1 MIDKILVNIYD
12 YPNHRLGDYKCVI
25 TQMIFKDPVMC
36 KTDINDKYPITYEN
50 KPIRKWLDEND
61 NQCPIKREKIIII
74 EEDLQMKINVE
85 KLINDNPELL
95 GEQFVEE
102 IMQSD
107 VQSDMQSDMQLN
119 VQYDIQSDMQTDVIY
134 YVQFN
139 NHMSNANNESSL
151 NFRIFSPA
159 ISLQPYALP
168 GDSTHWRRV
177 RIHIFEPYFN
187 SERITQTIGRGF
199 RLSSHTPPPETQ
211 DRSPNFETQERLPN
225 ILSNTSLNRLL
236 VANQH
241 RQSSNNIITKNINRR
256 PHHYKRNYR

>member
-36 KTDINDKYPITYEN
+36 KKDINDKYPITYEN

-61 NQCPIKREKIIII
+61 NLCPIKRKKITII

-95 GEQFVEE
+95 DEQFVEE

-107 VQSDMQSDMQLN
+107 MQLDMQSDMH
-119 VQYDIQSDMQTDVIY
+119 YDIQLDNYT
-134 YVQFN
+134 
-139 NHMSNANNESSL
+139 SNAVSALNESLSDITEISIERYL
-151 NFRIFSPA
+151 LFRSNNNYWPQSSIYM
-159 ISLQPYALP
+159 I
-168 GDSTHWRRV
+168 
-177 RIHIFEPYFN
+177 EPYYD
-187 SERITQTIGRGF
+187 SVHITQTIGRGV
-199 RLSSHTPPPETQ
+199 RRSSHVQ
-211 DRSPNFETQERLPN
+211 LFETYERLPN

-241 RQSSNNIITKNINRR
+241 RQSSNNIITRNINRR
-256 PHHYKRNYR
+256 LHHYKRNYR